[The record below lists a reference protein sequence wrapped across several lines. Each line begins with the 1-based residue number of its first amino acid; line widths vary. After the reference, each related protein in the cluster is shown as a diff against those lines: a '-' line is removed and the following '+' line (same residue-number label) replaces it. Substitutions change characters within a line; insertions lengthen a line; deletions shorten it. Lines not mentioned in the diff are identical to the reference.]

1 MNQQQIE
8 LIVPKFGREAI
19 PAKKTVILPVT
30 SNEMPQKPPEP
41 ASTSNHDDSSSVTP
55 PKLVKRVEPQYTAD
69 ALSHKIEGKVRLSFF
84 VTPNGNV
91 RTIRV
96 IHRLDTGLDRQA
108 IEALS
113 HWHYSPALVNGHP
126 TTVQMTE
133 EIDFH
138 LH

>member
-8 LIVPKFGREAI
+8 LIVPKFGRETI
-19 PAKKTVILPVT
+19 SSEKTVTPPVT
-30 SNEMPQKPPEP
+30 SKQTTQKPPEP
-41 ASTSNHDDSSSVTP
+41 AGTSNHDDSSSVTP

-69 ALSHKIEGKVRLSFF
+69 ALSRKIEGKVRLSFF

-96 IHRLDTGLDRQA
+96 IHRLDTGLDREA

-113 HWHYSPALVNGHP
+113 HWRYSPALVNGRP

-138 LH
+138 LR

>member
-8 LIVPKFGREAI
+8 LIVPKFSHEAI
-19 PAKKTVILPVT
+19 PSKKTVKLPIT
-30 SNEMPQKPPEP
+30 LKQTAQKPPE
-41 ASTSNHDDSSSVTP
+41 AAGTSNHDDSSSVTP

-96 IHRLDTGLDRQA
+96 IHRLDTGLDREA

-113 HWHYSPALVNGHP
+113 HWRYSPALVNGRP
-126 TTVQMTE
+126 TTVQITE

-138 LH
+138 LP

>member
-8 LIVPKFGREAI
+8 LIVPKFSRESI
-19 PAKKTVILPVT
+19 RSEKTVIPPVT
-30 SNEMPQKPPEP
+30 SKQMAQKPSEAAGP
-41 ASTSNHDDSSSVTP
+41 SNHDDSSSVTP
-55 PKLVKRVEPQYTAD
+55 PKLVKRVEPQYTAE
-69 ALSHKIEGKVRLSFF
+69 ALSHRIEGKVRLSFF

-96 IHRLDTGLDRQA
+96 IHRLDTGLDREA

-113 HWHYSPALVNGHP
+113 HWRYSPALVNGHP

-138 LH
+138 LR